1 MFEKEWPVL
10 LVDDEPDV
18 LAVSEVAMRGFRVD
32 GRPIKLYTA
41 ASKAEAIDLLT
52 TTLGGRLFP
61 YVAVAFVDV
70 VMETETA
77 GLELCEFIRE
87 TQQNRLTQLYIR
99 TGQPGVAPERGVID
113 RYDINGYFQKTE
125 LTEDKL
131 YSLVKA
137 GVRQFDFT
145 STALS
150 EYQFVTRLIAASD
163 SREHLDREL
172 HAFVPALP
180 LDGSGN
186 PTHDFQMR
194 VSLIVGDWVP
204 TPVGYTRDEVLAE
217 RDRLLRR
224 GLRPL
229 DAAGD
234 GYVIDGN
241 DLLVKVAATGAHDE
255 AFHLA
260 NFAAPPNAGYVLL
273 VHQFTK
279 AVAALVRRADATAR
293 APALAG

>member
-18 LAVSEVAMRGFRVD
+18 LAVSEVAMRSFRVD

-41 ASKAEAIDLLT
+41 KSKAEAIDLLT
-52 TTLGGRLFP
+52 TSLGGQLFP
-61 YVAVAFVDV
+61 YLAVAFIDV

-87 TQQNRLTQLYIR
+87 EQQNRLTQLYIR
-99 TGQPGVAPERGVID
+99 TGQPGVAPERSVID
-113 RYDINGYFQKTE
+113 RYDINGYFLKTE

-137 GVRQFDFT
+137 GIRQFDFT
-145 STALS
+145 NTALS

-163 SREHLDREL
+163 SREHLDHEL
-172 HAFVPALP
+172 HAFAPVLP
-180 LDGSGN
+180 LDGAGR
-186 PTHDFQMR
+186 PTHDYQMR
-194 VSLIVGDWVP
+194 VALIVGDWVP
-204 TPVGYTRDEVLAE
+204 TPVGYTEARVRSE
-217 RDRLLRR
+217 RDRLLRH

-229 DAAGD
+229 DGSGD
-234 GYVIDGN
+234 GYVVDGN
-241 DLLVKVAATGAHDE
+241 DLLVRVAPTDAYDE

-260 NFAAPPNAGYVLL
+260 NFAAPPSPGYVLL

-279 AVAALVRRADATAR
+279 AVAALVRRADATVR
-293 APALAG
+293 QPAAVG